1 MPVITNTST
10 TPIGLPD
17 GGVIGPKQQLDVDN
31 WDEIKDRVNLA
42 HYVSIGVL
50 TVEGGQGSGEG
61 ASVEDLEKQDLL
73 AKLKAFGVT
82 AGANSKV
89 ETLRQKLADAQE
101 AQEREAVVSA
111 LQAKNVE
118 FDAKAKLDD
127 LKKLLADQPQ

>member
-42 HYVSIGVL
+42 HYVRIGVL
-50 TVEGGQGSGEG
+50 TVEGGQVDGDGS
-61 ASVEDLEKQDLL
+61 SVEDIEKQDLL

-82 AGANSKV
+82 PHPNTGV
-89 ETLRQKLADAQE
+89 EKLRKQLADAQE
-101 AQEREAVVSA
+101 AQEREAVVAA

-118 FDAKAKLDD
+118 FDAKAKLED
-127 LKKLLADQPQ
+127 LKKLLAEQPQ

>member
-17 GGVIGPKQQLDVDN
+17 GGVIGPKQNLDVDN
-31 WDEIKDRVNLA
+31 WDDIKDRVNLA
-42 HYVSIGVL
+42 HYVRIGVL
-50 TVEGGQGSGEG
+50 TVEGGQVDGDGS
-61 ASVEDLEKQDLL
+61 SVEDIEKQDLT
-73 AKLKAFGVT
+73 AKLKAFGVNPHPNT
-82 AGANSKV
+82 GV
-89 ETLRQKLADAQE
+89 EKLRKQLADAQE

-127 LKKLLADQPQ
+127 LKKLLAEQPQ